1 MIHYANLHSE
11 DAINTG
17 AIFEGKEI
25 YRSARL
31 ENLRKKVFASTPRI
45 DSSRAKAVT
54 ESYMETEGYPV
65 PLRRAMA
72 LRKTLEDLP
81 IRINDGELIVGEIA
95 PYDRCAQVYP
105 D

>member
-17 AIFEGKEI
+17 AIFEGREI

-31 ENLRKKVFASTPRI
+31 EKLRKKVFASTPRI

-54 ESYMETEGYPV
+54 ESYMETEGYPI
-65 PLRRAMA
+65 PLRRGHGFE
-72 LRKTLEDLP
+72 KNT
-81 IRINDGELIVGEIA
+81 
-95 PYDRCAQVYP
+95 
-105 D
+105 